1 MNYKKFGDGDYQL
14 MKEEYLR
21 ECTPHELGYALDK
34 NTSRREP
41 AIVLRQPL
49 KDKERL
55 KFRDIESSWTVAQE
69 SDKVE
74 MLFLTVN
81 FKAMD
86 GKEAALVRICID
98 KFSPEVMD
106 WFRLLIS
113 TEGELALND
122 SIGDVQAIMVSGV
135 PLDIP
140 KAILKQQVN

>member
-1 MNYKKFGDGDYQL
+1 MNYKKFGAGEYDL

-21 ECTPHELGYALDK
+21 ECTPYELGYAIDK
-34 NTSRREP
+34 NTGRREP

-122 SIGDVQAIMVSGV
+122 SIGDVQVIMVTGV

-140 KAILKQQVN
+140 KAILNQAN